1 MAAADTALAE
11 QFGVAVSVIEDIRV
25 NQLVEGSEWG
35 RKGNKIHFLPDG
47 ISRVASIL
55 DVKKEAAP
63 PEVVL
68 LQVVGLLPN
77 VRFVRVK
84 TPEGVAEIRV
94 RDNRRLRVRHLLR
107 CRQEAGLWICVQPGI
122 APL

>member
-25 NQLVEGSEWG
+25 NQLTEGPDWE
-35 RKGNKIHFLPDG
+35 RKGNKVHFLPEG
-47 ISRVASIL
+47 ISRVATIL
-55 DVKKEAAP
+55 DVKKEAP

-107 CRQEAGLWICVQPGI
+107 CRQEAGQWICVQPGI

>member
-11 QFGVAVSVIEDIRV
+11 QFGVAVSVIEAIRV
-25 NQLVEGSEWG
+25 NQLVAGSEWG
-35 RKGNKIHFLPDG
+35 RNGNKVHFLPEG
-47 ISRVASIL
+47 ITRVASIL
-55 DVKKEAAP
+55 GIEKKAQ

-68 LQVVGLLPN
+68 LQVVGVLPN

-107 CRQEAGLWICVQPGI
+107 CRQEAGQWICVQPGI